1 MFTVKRIYK
10 SENSNEATVICND
23 ESYHITVHD
32 LETLELEEGSVV
44 DEETLE
50 LLSQSVERLA
60 CIKKAFDFL
69 SYCDLSEKQLRD
81 KLCRKF
87 PKELSADVASLFVE
101 RGYVNDNLLAKRYA
115 ETFYEFKNM
124 GITRIRNELYKR
136 GICKEDIDDAVSK
149 YVDLDQSERIEAFIT
164 KKYDISRI
172 NDIKYKQ
179 KVYAGAVRAGF
190 SGSDIVDFFSRIE
203 SE

>member
-69 SYCDLSEKQLRD
+69 SYGDLSEKQLRD

-87 PKELSADVASLFVE
+87 PKELSADGVHPTDKGHEIITKEWIKLF
-101 RGYVNDNLLAKRYA
+101 
-115 ETFYEFKNM
+115 
-124 GITRIRNELYKR
+124 NELK
-136 GICKEDIDDAVSK
+136 A
-149 YVDLDQSERIEAFIT
+149 
-164 KKYDISRI
+164 
-172 NDIKYKQ
+172 
-179 KVYAGAVRAGF
+179 
-190 SGSDIVDFFSRIE
+190 
-203 SE
+203 